1 MIANTAPARKN
12 NFNLMKRARV
22 IFPHH
27 WNKTP
32 LTSFGMTGV
41 ICTCTFHFCPAF
53 SLVSC
58 ADLSAFLRCLL

>member
-12 NFNLMKRARV
+12 NFNLMKRACV
-22 IFPHH
+22 IFPRH

-41 ICTCTFHFCPAF
+41 ICTCTFP
-53 SLVSC
+53 L
-58 ADLSAFLRCLL
+58 LSRVFTGELC